1 MQPTAQPLVSLRLRT
16 TSNGRLNPSLRFD
29 RSGRQQVAERRPTI
43 ARRFQR
49 PVCGT
54 AKTRDPEGRLIP
66 MRGPNGRTNAKPK
79 SPLLPTPGR
88 NGAPGPLI
96 TCWEETCC
104 RPDAGRR
111 ASLLSSCAR
120 RWRPRSSRKERDPF
134 PGQVWRR
141 TMAGIPS
148 AIRAA

>member
-66 MRGPNGRTNAKPK
+66 MRGPNGRDKRKTKIPTSANTGQKWGTRAPDH
-79 SPLLPTPGR
+79 LLGR
-88 NGAPGPLI
+88 N
-96 TCWEETCC
+96 
-104 RPDAGRR
+104 
-111 ASLLSSCAR
+111 LLS
-120 RWRPRSSRKERDPF
+120 P
-134 PGQVWRR
+134 
-141 TMAGIPS
+141 
-148 AIRAA
+148 